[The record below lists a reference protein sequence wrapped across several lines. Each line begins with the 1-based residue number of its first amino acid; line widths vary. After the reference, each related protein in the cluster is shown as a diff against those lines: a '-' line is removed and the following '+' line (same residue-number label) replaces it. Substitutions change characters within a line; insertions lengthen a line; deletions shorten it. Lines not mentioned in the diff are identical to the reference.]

1 MINLKIQIIL
11 NPQLQK
17 NEKIF
22 VDYNF
27 AKKRLD
33 NDSESIE
40 LNLPLNDISGK
51 LHLLDFF
58 GFPADPNNH
67 INIDKFTINDYEVH
81 DFYNLLEFK
90 MEKNF
95 YVTNTTLK
103 NISRINF
110 NGTLFVDLDK
120 HKDRFT
126 WFNFTF
132 SKNKKNIIFN
142 NGILNCKN
150 EYGCIGSNKK
160 NCLHDPPWKMFRY
173 EQQIG
178 DKNFDYI
185 ALGCSITAGTGIKKT
200 KSWPYLLARNSSLLN
215 LGVPAGGIDQIFL
228 NCIEIVRRKTNFKK
242 MIILLPNFGRK
253 LVRIKK
259 FNNYFNF
266 LTTLSSCRNLSK
278 EPAFNIYFSQ
288 KEIEKIAKKSE
299 RDLINPNHIKRDYRI
314 LKRLIE
320 FLAKEKVDFK
330 ISSWCPD
337 TYKFLEKITK
347 KEKLLPMFN
356 QERDTSVGIDGQH
369 PAEKIHEKWV
379 KSFQK

>member
-1 MINLKIQIIL
+1 M
-11 NPQLQK
+11 
-17 NEKIF
+17 
-22 VDYNF
+22 
-27 AKKRLD
+27 
-33 NDSESIE
+33 
-40 LNLPLNDISGK
+40 
-51 LHLLDFF
+51 
-58 GFPADPNNH
+58 
-67 INIDKFTINDYEVH
+67 
-81 DFYNLLEFK
+81 
-90 MEKNF
+90 
-95 YVTNTTLK
+95 
-103 NISRINF
+103 
-110 NGTLFVDLDK
+110 
-120 HKDRFT
+120 
-126 WFNFTF
+126 
-132 SKNKKNIIFN
+132 
-142 NGILNCKN
+142 
-150 EYGCIGSNKK
+150 
-160 NCLHDPPWKMFRY
+160 
-173 EQQIG
+173 
-178 DKNFDYI
+178 
-185 ALGCSITAGTGIKKT
+185 
-200 KSWPYLLARNSSLLN
+200 ARNSSLLN

-299 RDLINPNHIKRDYRI
+299 RDLINPNHIKRDNRI

-356 QERDTSVGIDGQH
+356 KERDTSVGIDGQH